1 MGLDFRARDFLYPLS
16 IFKLASSFKNN
27 QWLAPEELR
36 DYQLKRLRIILEHA
50 HKNVP
55 YYRNLF
61 KNNGIIPS
69 DIKTTGDLSI
79 IPPLTR
85 DILRNNFQQLLA
97 DNFKKYK
104 PTLQH
109 TSGTTADQIKFYT
122 DKTSNVLEFVYY
134 WRFWGWAGYRLGDI
148 FAELSA
154 QFFTPYEEKKNL
166 FCHFEHNT
174 RRLLVNSLLIS
185 RKNYTEYEKIFKKHK
200 PLFLK
205 GLPSNLYM
213 LALVFNGQNNHG
225 ISFKAIF
232 SQGENLLKYQRDM
245 IEKTFS
251 CKVFDSYGHME
262 RTMVIS
268 QCPLGA
274 YHVHADYG
282 VAEFIKLKESN
293 FVTLDSSSYVAEIF
307 GTSLHNFAMPLIR
320 YQTRDYARVPV
331 VQEICPCKRSL
342 PTVISLE
349 GRSIDVVITPD
360 NRAVTA
366 LYVAFD
372 RTPGILF
379 GQIIQ
384 ESLNKLVVR
393 VVPEPGVE
401 LDKALIKNLRDF
413 VGDKM
418 GIEIIHEPM
427 EKIKGEGTEK
437 FKVIISKVSQQLN

>member
-1 MGLDFRARDFLYPLS
+1 MGLEFRARDFFYPLS
-16 IFKLASSFKNN
+16 IFKLANSFKNN
-27 QWLAPEELR
+27 QWLNSEGLR
-36 DYQLKRLRIILEHA
+36 DYQLKRLRIILEYA
-50 HKNVP
+50 YKNVP
-55 YYRNLF
+55 YYRKLF

-69 DIKTTGDLSI
+69 DIKTLDDLAI

-97 DNFKKYK
+97 DNFKKYR

-134 WRFWGWAGYRLGDI
+134 WRFWGWAGYRLGDV

-154 QFFTPYEEKKNL
+154 QFYTPYEEKKNL

-185 RKNYTEYEKIFKKHK
+185 RKNYAEYEKIFKNHK

-251 CKVFDSYGHME
+251 CKIFDSYGHME

-268 QCPLGA
+268 QCPLGS
-274 YHVHADYG
+274 YHVLADYG
-282 VAEFIKLKESN
+282 VAEFVRLKERS
-293 FVTLDSSSYVAEIF
+293 FETLDKSSYVAEIF
-307 GTSLHNFAMPLIR
+307 GTSLHNLAMPLIR
-320 YQTRDYARVPV
+320 YQTRDYARVSST
-331 VQEICPCKRSL
+331 QEICPCKRGF
-342 PTVISLE
+342 PTVVSLE
-349 GRSIDVVITPD
+349 GRSTDVVITPD

-384 ESLNKLVVR
+384 ESLNKLIVR
-393 VVPEPGVE
+393 VVPLPSVE
-401 LDKALIKNLRDF
+401 LDKVLIKNLRDF
-413 VGDKM
+413 VGDSM
-418 GIEIIHEPM
+418 EIEIIHEPI
-427 EKIKGEGTEK
+427 EEIKGEGTGK
-437 FKVIISKVSQQLN
+437 FKVVISKVSQQLN